1 MHVSKPFMMVLICA
15 VAAASL
21 TTTGLAQGKADKSMT
36 IVMKALN
43 GSGEDGTAVLTQ
55 TANDVKI
62 VISLKNGPAID
73 QPTHIHAGTCASI
86 NPSPEFPLAST
97 NAGKSTYVLHG
108 ETLDFLT
115 SHPYAINI
123 HKSTSDLP
131 TYVSCGNIKA

>member
-1 MHVSKPFMMVLICA
+1 VRVSKPFLTALICA
-15 VAAASL
+15 AAAASL
-21 TTTGLAQGKADKSMT
+21 TTSVLAQDKADKSIT

-55 TANDVKI
+55 TGKDVRI
-62 VISLKNGPAID
+62 VIALKNGPPID
-73 QPTHIHAGTCASI
+73 QPTHIHAGTCSSI

-97 NAGKSTYVLHG
+97 NGGKSTYVLHG

-115 SHPYAINI
+115 AHAYAINI